1 MKNLFKTLIPLAAVV
16 TLANPASARILGD
29 PSERTRVLLDEQK
42 FLCSQDETLVING
55 DVEFTRKNEDLRKA
69 PLNVDLICK
78 QIEFRNG
85 GRILTQSNLQ
95 IIADSVTGFM
105 NVESIRGI
113 KGNQGEFAS
122 AVLELANNGSAGSR
136 GANGRAGSLTDS
148 PDDGGRGQHGYNG
161 MDGRDGNNGAPGEA
175 GVHASDIVLKINRIE
190 GTVGFRIRAVG
201 GEGGTGGKGG
211 RGQQG
216 GNGGVGGEGG
226 RGGHQKYAIW
236 NRSGDGGDG
245 GDGGHG
251 GNGGNGGAGGD
262 GGRGGNGGKI
272 ALYVAEVFNTLE
284 LTGDEFDNRG
294 GLGGQPGMGGE
305 GGIGGKGGDGGK
317 GGSSGAALVTTRCD
331 IPPCEGD
338 NGRHGKRGLDGKP
351 GLAGPQ
357 GRLGQ
362 DGLAGV
368 KILDPKFKF
377 VKTVP
382 DDYFDKLPELGTE
395 KNLKIF
401 RMKLP

>member
-1 MKNLFKTLIPLAAVV
+1 MKNNFKRLMPLMALLIAGETAG
-16 TLANPASARILGD
+16 ARVLGS
-29 PSERTRVLLDEQK
+29 PMERTRVILEEQK
-42 FLCSQDETLVING
+42 FLCNLDETLIING
-55 DVEFTRKNEDLRKA
+55 DVELARQGEDLQKP
-69 PLNVDLICK
+69 PLNIDLICK
-78 QIEFRNG
+78 KIEFRNG
-85 GRILTQSNLQ
+85 GRILTHSNLQ
-95 IIADSVTGFM
+95 IVADTIAGFM
-105 NVESIRGI
+105 DVQSIRGVQGQ
-113 KGNQGEFAS
+113 KGEFA
-122 AVLELANNGSAGSR
+122 AAKLDVAHAGAAGSR
-136 GANGRAGSLTDS
+136 GGNGSSGSLMDS
-148 PDDGGRGQHGYNG
+148 PGDGGRGQHGYNG
-161 MDGRDGNNGAPGEA
+161 MDGLDGNNGQPGGA
-175 GVHASDIVLKINRIE
+175 GGHASDIVLKIGRLE
-190 GTVGFRIRAVG
+190 GPVGFRIRAIG
-201 GEGGTGGKGG
+201 GEGGPGGKGG

-226 RGGHQKYAIW
+226 RGGNQKYAIW

-272 ALYVAEVFNTLE
+272 AFYIAEVFNTLE

-294 GLGGQPGMGGE
+294 GVGGQPGMGGE
-305 GGIGGKGGDGGK
+305 GGVGGKGGEGGR
-317 GGSSGAALVTTRCD
+317 GGSSGTALVTSTCS

-338 NGRHGKRGLDGKP
+338 LGRYGKRGQDGKL

-368 KILDPKFKF
+368 KILDPKFGF
-377 VKTVP
+377 AKTIP
-382 DDYFDKLPELGTE
+382 DGYFENLPELGNGN
-395 KNLKIF
+395 KLKIF

>member
-1 MKNLFKTLIPLAAVV
+1 MKKVFKTMIPLAAAVV
-16 TLANPASARILGD
+16 FAKPASARILGD
-29 PSERTRVLLDEQK
+29 PSERTRVLLEDQK
-42 FLCSQDETLVING
+42 FLCGQDEVLVING
-55 DVEFTRKNEDLRKA
+55 DVEFTRKNEDLRQA
-69 PLNVDLICK
+69 PLGVDLICK
-78 QIEFRNG
+78 RIEFRNG

-95 IIADSVTGFM
+95 IIADSVEGFM

-113 KGNQGEFAS
+113 KGRQGDFA
-122 AVLELANNGSAGSR
+122 APVLEIANAGSAGAR
-136 GANGRAGSLTDS
+136 GGNGSGGSLTDS
-148 PDDGGRGQHGYNG
+148 PEDGGRGQHGYNG

-201 GEGGTGGKGG
+201 GEGGAGGKGG

-226 RGGHQKYAIW
+226 RGGNQKYAIW

-272 ALYVAEVFNTLE
+272 ALYVAEIFNTLE

-294 GLGGQPGMGGE
+294 GPGGQPGLGGE
-305 GGIGGKGGDGGK
+305 GGVGGKGGDGGK
-317 GGSSGAALVTTRCD
+317 GGSSGTALVTSRCEV
-331 IPPCEGD
+331 PPCEGD

-377 VKTVP
+377 VKSVP

-395 KNLKIF
+395 KNLKVL